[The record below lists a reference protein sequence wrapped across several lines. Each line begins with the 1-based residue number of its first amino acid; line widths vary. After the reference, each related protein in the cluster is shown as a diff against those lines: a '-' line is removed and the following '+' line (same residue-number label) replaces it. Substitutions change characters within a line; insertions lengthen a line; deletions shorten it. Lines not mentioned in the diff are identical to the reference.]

1 MAAKKK
7 RYDKERTERLEKI
20 CKKLETVPLENWQD
34 NEEYFS
40 THLDRFEFRICGY
53 YGPGANEI
61 TLKVY
66 EISTGTCIESYA
78 NAPLHSTY
86 EKLIEPEK
94 KGIQEFVKR
103 TFDKWLEQRNK
114 NQAVK
119 K

>member
-7 RYDKERTERLEKI
+7 SEGRLEKI
-20 CKKLETVPLENWQD
+20 CKKLEKVPLENWQ
-34 NEEYFS
+34 NTEEYFS
-40 THLDRFEFRICGY
+40 THLDRFEFRINGY

-61 TLKVY
+61 TLNVY
-66 EISTGTCIESYA
+66 EISTGTFIESYA

-94 KGIQEFVKR
+94 KGIQEFIKR
-103 TFDKWLEQRNK
+103 TFHAWLEKRNE